1 VAVENGEENEENR
14 IAYIGN
20 ASLTA
25 DPLRT
30 LRHSLVF
37 YGRDEEIGGRPND
50 NYSLTLYNNA
60 QLYQGIDV
68 NLSGGIN
75 YARQETGEKRTDYV
89 INLGANLV
97 PHPTLTLGLTASD
110 TISRFR
116 GGERGSGSTDTWRL
130 DFNVNF
136 NPFRTLYL
144 FALIQLV
151 DEKGRDME
159 TVQDYG
165 VSWSPFPDGALQFNF
180 IYNEDY
186 QSINNLKERFLT
198 PSIRW
203 NITKRSHIDFSYQY
217 TKTKSDVQKTESNLF
232 SVGLKIFY

>member
-1 VAVENGEENEENR
+1 VENGEEKDDKR

-151 DEKGRDME
+151 DEKEDME
-159 TVQDYG
+159 TPRTTGSAGPLSQMV
-165 VSWSPFPDGALQFNF
+165 PPINF
-180 IYNEDY
+180 IYNEI
-186 QSINNLKERFLT
+186 SENNEGEIFT

-203 NITKRSHIDFSYQY
+203 NITNGLISTSLTSGSRANNF
-217 TKTKSDVQKTESNLF
+217 QKTESNIF
-232 SVGLKIFY
+232 SMSPKIF